1 MKTVFT
7 NTLKLVVVASALCAS
22 GSAAAQAA
30 GTWTAIVGLNKV
42 TPKVSSGDLTA
53 PSIPGVKIDVAADTQ
68 PLVTINY
75 AITDNIAAS
84 TFIGTAYKHEQFG
97 DGTIAGAG
105 KLGVVDVL
113 PVTLLAQYHFFDAK
127 AKFRPFV
134 GAGLTYAYFRNEVG
148 SGALTALTNTGNAT
162 PTTYK
167 VDSKWGTTF
176 KLGASYAFNDRWFAA
191 AAISKTFVKTTSRLS
206 TGQTIDLTLDPIAVM
221 LGIGYHF

>member
-22 GSAAAQAA
+22 GSAAAQVA

-42 TPKVSSGDLTA
+42 TPQVSSGDLTA

-75 AITDNIAAS
+75 SLTDHIALS
-84 TFIGTAYKHEQFG
+84 TFVGTAYKHEQFG
-97 DGTIAGAG
+97 DGAILGSG

-113 PVTLLAQYHFFDAK
+113 PVTLLAQYHFFDPK

-134 GAGLTYAYFRNEVG
+134 GAGITYAYFRNEVG
-148 SGALTALTNTGNAT
+148 SGTLTALTNPGSGI
-162 PTTYK
+162 PTSYK

-176 KLGASYAFNDRWFAA
+176 KVGASYAINDRWFAA

-206 TGQTIDLTLDPIAVM
+206 TGQTIDLTLDPVAVM
-221 LGIGYHF
+221 LGVGYHF